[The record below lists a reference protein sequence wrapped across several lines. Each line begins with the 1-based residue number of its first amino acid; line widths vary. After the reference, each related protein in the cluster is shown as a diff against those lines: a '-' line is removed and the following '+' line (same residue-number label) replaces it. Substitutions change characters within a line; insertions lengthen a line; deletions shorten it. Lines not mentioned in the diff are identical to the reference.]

1 MVLILIVSC
10 ILQTTFGRPILQILL
25 LLKNHVTIIEKF
37 VQVSFTNLLPNLKY
51 ELKSLMCLAAIKLR
65 HL

>member
-1 MVLILIVSC
+1 MVLILLVSC

-25 LLKNHVTIIEKF
+25 LLKNYVTIIEKF
-37 VQVSFTNLLPNLKY
+37 VRVSFTNLLPNLKY
-51 ELKSLMCLAAIKLR
+51 DLKSLMCLAAIKLR